1 MGCLRTTN
9 LPFDCFAGFG
19 TLMRVTNPTNDWLER
34 LEKQACEVH
43 LLLKIGDF
51 PASHVRGVEQKVCE
65 VAEKK
70 AKQVIIR
77 W

>member
-19 TLMRVTNPTNDWLER
+19 TLMVSYKRRNEWLER
-34 LEKQACEVH
+34 LEKQACEDASPT
-43 LLLKIGDF
+43 KNGDF
-51 PASHVRGVEQKVCE
+51 PASHVRDVEQKICE